1 MTYQYT
7 EAMAGPLWERG
18 SLRVLGLHSQK
29 KSKREGGRQAGREGG
44 RGRKGMRKWHA
55 LTQEQHTEWRG
66 PLYTTMVGPLREQ
79 GTKQKGKKRQGVRK
93 GGEWNELNIGTLR
106 WYTTH
111 KEREREREL
120 QRVREWEWEWASL
133 ILESSKWNEVQEKEQ
148 RKETIQ
154 TGKDTPKKN
163 THIIYIYIYV
173 YKMR

>member
-55 LTQEQHTEWRG
+55 LTQEQHTERRG

-133 ILESSKWNEVQEKEQ
+133 MLRIQQMEWSPREGTKERNYTD
-148 RKETIQ
+148 RKGHPQ
-154 TGKDTPKKN
+154 KK
-163 THIIYIYIYV
+163 HI
-173 YKMR
+173 